1 VFNKGTGS
9 MVLPISKQNQITSS
23 SLDQGFVVIRIRKGN
38 VHSSRPDDTLET
50 IIFGRLSADK
60 FPLAVQRMGLKLF
73 VPFYQ
78 QNIIFKLNSR
88 VSFEFD
94 EPNAEI

>member
-1 VFNKGTGS
+1 
-9 MVLPISKQNQITSS
+9 MVLPISKQNQITGS

-60 FPLAVQRMGLKLF
+60 FTLAVQRMGLKLF

-88 VSFEFD
+88 VSFKFD
-94 EPNAEI
+94 KPNAAI